1 MHYGSLASTGA
12 TLTIG
17 GVVLNQMWLVA
28 AAAGLVLIGA
38 LLIRVTFRRG
48 KTPQDI

>member
-1 MHYGSLASTGA
+1 MSHGSLAATGA

-17 GVVLNQMWLVA
+17 SIVLDQVQVVGLA
-28 AAAGLVLIGA
+28 AALVLGGA